1 MELHAIPYG
10 SEPPIAATF
19 ELSENSRLGL
29 TIKNVALHPRFEAC
43 NSNTLLGLPQACF
56 KIASGNTVVLNN
68 PLSFTDPSGQDGG
81 LVLCAGGP
89 VACAAGVAVTA
100 IFDWKF
106 FESLFGGPS
115 FHGSLKPRPNAQPWD
130 EHNIMYGPNIAGALG
145 LPDAGCDFGACGDI
159 SSGFQQPGQANQN
172 DNGPSY
178 PYIPP
183 WLAQNRNQ
191 QGRPPGRQTP
201 RNIPTE
207 NPGAEPQ
214 LGPTNEPPPTN
225 SGRFWYTLMQ
235 LLRIMDNNIN
245 PPMIPVIVPPC
256 TVDPIQPYCHRPYNP
271 ND

>member
-1 MELHAIPYG
+1 MQNFSLE
-10 SEPPIAATF
+10 
-19 ELSENSRLGL
+19 R
-29 TIKNVALHPRFEAC
+29 
-43 NSNTLLGLPQACF
+43 Q
-56 KIASGNTVVLNN
+56 SGEIVQNFNRYSYVMNN
-68 PLSFTDPSGQDGG
+68 PLSFTDPTGQDGN
-81 LVLCAGGP
+81 P
-89 VACAAGVAVTA
+89 VSTGVTAAGPCAVAVESSGA
-100 IFDWKF
+100 ALPADAFCLKDLINF

-115 FHGSLKPRPNAQPWD
+115 FHGSLKPRPNAQPCD
-130 EHNIMYGPNIAGALG
+130 EHNIMYGPDIAGALG

-183 WLAQNRNQ
+183 WLPQNRHL
-191 QGRPPGRQTP
+191 QGPKQGPPTRPPSP
-201 RNIPTE
+201 RSE
-207 NPGAEPQ
+207 PGPEPQ

-245 PPMIPVIVPPC
+245 PPIIPVIVPPC
-256 TVDPIQPYCHRPYNP
+256 TVDPIQPYCHKPYNP